1 MKQQTSNE
9 LTAKAQEWQKLAERY
24 ANDPEI
30 HQSCIKHI
38 ENYTERAKEQKELED
53 LTPKY

>member
-1 MKQQTSNE
+1 MNSYQLE
-9 LTAKAQEWQKLAERY
+9 AKAQEWKKLAERY

-30 HQSCIKHI
+30 YQSCIKNI
-38 ENYTERAKEQKELED
+38 EHYTERAKEQKEIEE